1 MKDGE
6 DMVRRLVATH
16 VVWIAVAVIT
26 PTTDCSAVKQL
37 LI

>member
-16 VVWIAVAVIT
+16 VVRIAVAVIT
-26 PTTDCSAVKQL
+26 PTTDCSAVKQS